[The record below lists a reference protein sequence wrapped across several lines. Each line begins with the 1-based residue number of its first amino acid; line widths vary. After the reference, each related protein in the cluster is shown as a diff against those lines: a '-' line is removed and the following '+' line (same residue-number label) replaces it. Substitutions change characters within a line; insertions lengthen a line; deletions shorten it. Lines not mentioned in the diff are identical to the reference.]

1 MLKKEIIFT
10 GDVLNTTARIQALCN
25 SHNVDLL
32 VSGSLIE
39 KLELKPIYKQHH
51 LGKTQPRWRDE
62 EIELYS
68 IKVLNQK

>member
-1 MLKKEIIFT
+1 MY
-10 GDVLNTTARIQALCN
+10 

-39 KLELKPIYKQHH
+39 KLELKPVYKQHH
-51 LGKTQPRWRDE
+51 LSKTQLRGRDE

-68 IKVLNQK
+68 IKIEK